1 MKKEQ
6 LETLTAIAYTLKM
19 NSNDKSEV
27 YDFANMVDGR
37 MKYYK
42 VNREEHLNH
51 IIDWAVQEL
60 INNFDLEET
69 GKWKLEKK

>member
-27 YDFANMVDGR
+27 YDFANMVDEK
-37 MKYYK
+37 MEYYK

-60 INNFDLEET
+60 INNFDLEEN
-69 GKWKLEKK
+69 KNEN